1 MPNAEPLEK
10 LAERLQ
16 YRFDDWRLLDQALTH
31 RSIAKSPALSNERM
45 EFLGDAVLS
54 LTVSAELYRR
64 FPDEPEGRLSKLRSK
79 IVNNRNLAAAARRID
94 LGSLLRIS
102 PGEDLAGGRSKPR
115 LLADAFEAVVGA
127 VYVDGGMEPAAGVV
141 GRLLLHGPAISEATE
156 GLDRSGGKSA
166 LQEWLQAR
174 GLQLPE
180 YAVLSQAGPPN
191 DRTFRVEVR
200 CAGHAATATASRKQV
215 AEEAAANRVLD
226 DLVRSEGGEAQC

>member
-1 MPNAEPLEK
+1 MPSVESLET

-16 YRFDDWRLLDQALTH
+16 YRFDDWGLLDQALSH
-31 RSIAKSPALSNERM
+31 RSITKSPEQSNERM
-45 EFLGDAVLS
+45 EFLGDAVLNV
-54 LTVSAELYRR
+54 TVSAELYRQ

-79 IVNNRNLAAAARRID
+79 IVNNRNLATAARRID

-102 PGEDLAGGRSKPR
+102 QGEEIAGGRNKPR

-141 GRLLLHGPAISEATE
+141 RRLLLHGAAISEATE
-156 GLDRSGGKSA
+156 ELDRSGGKSA

-200 CAGHAATATASRKQV
+200 CAGRTATATASRKQA
-215 AEEAAANRVLD
+215 AEEAAANRLLR
-226 DLVRSEGGEAQC
+226 DLPRSEGGEAEC